1 MAEELTA
8 ETFYQAFLHIEQFR
22 GECSID
28 TWLCKIARNAFFK
41 EQKKRNRFVQLES
54 LPEIADERNIFDRL
68 SNREKILKI
77 FKCLH
82 ILSEPYKEV
91 FMLRLFGELSFS
103 EIAGI
108 FSRTESWAKVTFYR
122 AKEKIIRKMEKE
134 YED

>member
-1 MAEELTA
+1 M
-8 ETFYQAFLHIEQFR
+8 
-22 GECSID
+22 
-28 TWLCKIARNAFFK
+28 
-41 EQKKRNRFVQLES
+41 
-54 LPEIADERNIFDRL
+54 
-68 SNREKILKI
+68 
-77 FKCLH
+77 
-82 ILSEPYKEV
+82 SEPYKEV